1 MRSLVLC
8 LSLSACG
15 AAPAPAARHAPPI
28 PTTQNETWR
37 CVSPG
42 GAFVLVVGTPE
53 PRRVDLAGV
62 PLDCY
67 LVPIG
72 E

>member
-1 MRSLVLC
+1 MTRLTLSLL
-8 LSLSACG
+8 LSACG
-15 AAPAPAARHAPPI
+15 AAPAPTVRHAPPI
-28 PTTQNETWR
+28 PTTANETWR
-37 CVSPG
+37 CVAAG
-42 GAFVLVVGTPE
+42 GVSVLVVGTPE

-62 PLDCY
+62 PLDCD

>member
-1 MRSLVLC
+1 M
-8 LSLSACG
+8 
-15 AAPAPAARHAPPI
+15 APAVRHAPPI
-28 PTTQNETWR
+28 PTTADETWR
-37 CVSPG
+37 CLNRD
-42 GAFVLVVGTPE
+42 GASVLVVGTPE
-53 PRRVDLAGV
+53 PRRVEIGGV